1 MFMIRTNLLRGGS
14 ACALNLAL
22 ICAAQGQEALPVIDI
37 GAQTS
42 GPTASGGAG
51 GASKRTESG
60 GRLTGYNVVGP
71 VASTKTNIPILETPY
86 SVQVVPREV
95 LDNRQAVSIR
105 DALFTNVSGISG
117 SSNYYDG
124 IIIRGFDSG
133 GQTYRNG
140 LRQPNTSYQETTNLQ
155 SIEVLKGPAA
165 MLYGRVEPGGI
176 INIVTKR
183 PQETPYFSVHQQIGN
198 FGLTRTAI
206 DATGPLLEDKS
217 LLYRVNV
224 SYLAKNS
231 FQPHVGQDNLLI
243 SPALTWRPTE
253 QFTLNVEGEYQRSYF
268 KDMST
273 IPALGFRP
281 AGIPITRYLLDSY
294 VHDKYPNFQERALF
308 GYDWTFQIDND
319 WSVTN
324 RLSYTRADYR
334 QRGDWLDSFSDEA
347 AGDALRG
354 IWFVPTPNAAEPLFY
369 RETVSTNVDL
379 KGKAVTGPLTH
390 RVLAGFD
397 YYSLDSKAHGHC
409 CDYISPIN
417 IYYPV
422 NIPADVDALSSSY
435 RSINKE
441 KWKGIYAQDQISFW
455 EDRIQLLLG
464 GRHDW
469 AESSSATLWSNESFA
484 EVDAQRVIV
493 PLSANSPRV
502 GVVVRPLAW
511 LSVYGN
517 YTRSYG
523 SSNGIDQYNRPLQPQ
538 AGTQLEGGV
547 KAELLDG
554 ALTATGAY
562 FDIEKKNQTSPIFG
576 TPFVRVIDGRS
587 NGVEFD
593 LTGRIDEN
601 WSVIANFTHL
611 DARII
616 KDRDA
621 TNSVGTAGKRLHSVP
636 HNTANLWAK
645 YEAWG
650 ALTGLTLGGGVSYVD
665 KRFGDNDNSFEL
677 PAYARVDVMAAYKLE
692 AGWLPHAPK
701 LTFQLNVNNLL
712 GTTYYEGA
720 GGRMGIVPGAPRTFL
735 GSLRAEF

>member
-1 MFMIRTNLLRGGS
+1 MTRSSSLRGAS
-14 ACALNLAL
+14 VCALVIAL
-22 ICAAQGQEALPVIDI
+22 IAPADAQEALPTIDI
-37 GAQTS
+37 SAQTS
-42 GPTASGGAG
+42 GARSSGAAG
-51 GASKRTESG
+51 PGDKAAKSG

-71 VASTKTNIPILETPY
+71 VSSTKTNIPILETPY
-86 SVQVVPREV
+86 SVQIVPRETM
-95 LDNRQAVSIR
+95 DDRQAVSIR
-105 DALFTNVSGISG
+105 DALFTNVSGVAG
-117 SSNYYDG
+117 STSYYDG
-124 IIIRGFDSG
+124 IIVRGFDSG
-133 GQTYRNG
+133 NQTYRNG
-140 LRQPNTSYQETTNLQ
+140 LRQPHTTNQETTNLQ

-165 MLYGRVEPGGI
+165 MLYGRVEPGGV

-183 PQETPYFSVHQQIGN
+183 PRETPYFSVHQQVGN

-206 DATGPLLEDKS
+206 DATGPLLEDKT
-217 LLYRVNV
+217 LLYRLNV
-224 SYLAKNS
+224 SYLAKDS

-243 SPALTWRPTE
+243 SPAITWRPTE
-253 QFTLNVEGEYQRSYF
+253 QFTLNVEGEYQRAYF
-268 KDMST
+268 RDMST

-281 AGIPITRYLLDSY
+281 AGISIRSYLLDSY
-294 VHDKYPNFQERALF
+294 VADKYPNFQERGLF
-308 GYDWTFQIDND
+308 GYYWTYRIDND
-319 WSVTN
+319 WSLTN

-334 QRGDWLDSFSDEA
+334 QRGNWLDSFSNEA
-347 AGDALRG
+347 TGDALRG

-379 KGKAVTGPLTH
+379 QGRAVTGPLTH

-397 YYSLDSKAHGHC
+397 YYDLDAKSHGHC

-422 NIPADVDALSSSY
+422 NIPANVDALSSSY
-435 RSINKE
+435 RTVIKE

-469 AESSSATLWSNESFA
+469 AESSSATLWNDESFA
-484 EVDAQRVIV
+484 EVDSRRVIV
-493 PLSANSPRV
+493 PVSANSPRV
-502 GVVVRPLAW
+502 GVLIRPYPW

-538 AGTQLEGGV
+538 VGTQFEGGV

-554 ALTATGAY
+554 RLTATGSY
-562 FDIEKKNQTSPIFG
+562 FDIDKKNQTSPIYG

-611 DARII
+611 DARIV
-616 KDRDA
+616 KDHDA
-621 TNSVGTAGKRLHSVP
+621 VNGGGTAGKRLHSVP

-645 YEAWG
+645 YEAFG
-650 ALTGLTLGGGVSYVD
+650 DLTGLTLGGGVSYVD
-665 KRFGDNDNSFEL
+665 KAFGDNDNSFEL
-677 PAYARVDVMAAYKLE
+677 PAHARVDVMASYKLE

-701 LTFQLNVNNLL
+701 MTLQLNVNNLL
-712 GTTYYEGA
+712 DTTYYEGA

-735 GSLRAEF
+735 GSLRTEF